1 MKFSK
6 TNLMR
11 ITTKYFNSA
20 SIGESKNN
28 NSLNKSLSKIVSY
41 YEQFIGLSEVQK
53 ARNEVNQ
60 CESNLFQAQQDRR
73 EKQSEIRLV
82 QNKLKEIHSELD
94 RTLRG
99 EDKYLRLI
107 TEEHAAIKKEREM
120 MNIYEELETRE
131 REAFNVL
138 SNKVRV
144 SHEREREREERTKY
158 WSLIGSLFGALL
170 GILGTTIATELR
182 MKHIREMIPSG
193 QEIKPLL
200 DEMVQMVRGSQG
212 QVSEFLENLTKMFNL
227 ESPMLLN
234 SKNKFNENNVDITG
248 NDFIKI
254 LGGLKEQNSALSD
267 QMNELKRLLN
277 LERIIISDNEENKQ
291 NFVFIGDSM
300 EAMLQQT
307 ERNIESKM
315 KLQTLAFVVGS
326 YAVLAITLPLFYY
339 LFGNR

>member
-1 MKFSK
+1 
-6 TNLMR
+6 MR

-212 QVSEFLENLTKMFNL
+212 QILKVSEFLENLTKMFNL

-234 SKNKFNENNVDITG
+234 SKNKFNENNVDING

>member
-1 MKFSK
+1 
-6 TNLMR
+6 MR

-20 SIGESKNN
+20 TIGESKNN
-28 NSLNKSLSKIVSY
+28 NSLNKSFSKIVSY

-73 EKQSEIRLV
+73 EKQSEIRVV

-234 SKNKFNENNVDITG
+234 SKNKFNENNVDITE

-315 KLQTLAFVVGS
+315 KLQTLAFVVG
-326 YAVLAITLPLFYY
+326 
-339 LFGNR
+339 

>member
-1 MKFSK
+1 
-6 TNLMR
+6 MR
-11 ITTKYFNSA
+11 ITTKYFNSS

-28 NSLNKSLSKIVSY
+28 NSLNKSFSKIVSY

-212 QVSEFLENLTKMFNL
+212 QVSEFLENLTKMFKL

-234 SKNKFNENNVDITG
+234 SKNKFNENNVDITE

-326 YAVLAITLPLFYY
+326 YAVIAITLPLFYY

>member
-1 MKFSK
+1 
-6 TNLMR
+6 
-11 ITTKYFNSA
+11 
-20 SIGESKNN
+20 
-28 NSLNKSLSKIVSY
+28 
-41 YEQFIGLSEVQK
+41 
-53 ARNEVNQ
+53 
-60 CESNLFQAQQDRR
+60 
-73 EKQSEIRLV
+73 
-82 QNKLKEIHSELD
+82 
-94 RTLRG
+94 
-99 EDKYLRLI
+99 
-107 TEEHAAIKKEREM
+107 M

-277 LERIIISDNEENKQ
+277 LERIIISDSEENKQ

>member
-20 SIGESKNN
+20 SIRESKDN

-234 SKNKFNENNVDITG
+234 SKNKFNENNVDITE

>member
-1 MKFSK
+1 MALKAPNPSPWPHPPPA
-6 TNLMR
+6 T
-11 ITTKYFNSA
+11 
-20 SIGESKNN
+20 
-28 NSLNKSLSKIVSY
+28 
-41 YEQFIGLSEVQK
+41 GL
-53 ARNEVNQ
+53 
-60 CESNLFQAQQDRR
+60 AQQDRR

-212 QVSEFLENLTKMFNL
+212 QVSEFLENLTKMFKL

-234 SKNKFNENNVDITG
+234 SKNKFNENNVDITE

-326 YAVLAITLPLFYY
+326 YAVIAITLPLFYY